1 MHSVEVHGKLIK
13 PIRAMSSYFF
23 CFSFLQL
30 VNTMEQLICSFVR
43 FLWKRM
49 KVVKN
54 IIILCCNLI

>member
-1 MHSVEVHGKLIK
+1 MHSVEVQGKRIK
-13 PIRAMSSYFF
+13 PIRAMSSYSF

-30 VNTMEQLICSFVR
+30 VNTFEQLICSFVR

-54 IIILCCNLI
+54 IIILYYNLI

>member
-43 FLWKRM
+43 FLCESSK
-49 KVVKN
+49 KYNNFV
-54 IIILCCNLI
+54 L